1 MGACECNNPM
11 EFGYEVNSIEKE
23 NESNYEEKKQ
33 YFSKLNYEKNIN
45 NIEKINLNYQNYSQ
59 NNSDNF
65 ISIENERNHKKIKP
79 EQNNKEIFL
88 NQQNEEEEEEKG
100 VNALK
105 SRLEN
110 NEDKSNDI
118 YLNNNEND
126 NNGSKLYFTTTAE
139 TPKDDFSI
147 YIFENINKI
156 RENPQSFIE
165 TIEQAKKNIILDQR
179 GIYIYKSTVKVALS
193 KGLPAFDEAIEFLK
207 QLKPMN
213 KLIFSYDLLIESPI
227 NEEQIK
233 DKQYMNEQI
242 NKKVQDGIPIKSFW
256 RDIIKDCQTCLILM
270 IVDDTGVNSGKKR
283 NDILDPNMQCIGII
297 SKKIGKSFASYIT
310 LC

>member
-1 MGACECNNPM
+1 MGACECDNPM
-11 EFGYEVNSIEKE
+11 EFGYEVNSIENE
-23 NESNYEEKKQ
+23 NESNKDAKKK
-33 YFSKLNYEKNIN
+33 FISKLNYEKNIN
-45 NIEKINLNYQNYSQ
+45 NKEKINLNYQNYSQ

-65 ISIENERNHKKIKP
+65 ISIENERNPKEIKP
-79 EQNNKEIFL
+79 EQNTEEKEIIINPQNKEEGAL
-88 NQQNEEEEEEKG
+88 
-100 VNALK
+100 ALK
-105 SRLEN
+105 SRLEI
-110 NEDKSNDI
+110 NEEITNDI
-118 YLNNNEND
+118 YLNGNNNND
-126 NNGSKLYFTTTAE
+126 NNSSKFYFTTTAE

-165 TIEQAKKNIILDQR
+165 IIEQAKKNIILDQR

-193 KGLPAFDEAIEFLK
+193 KGLPAFDEAIDFLK

-213 KLIFSYDLLIESPI
+213 KLIFSNDLLIESPI

-233 DKQYMNEQI
+233 DKKYMNEQI
-242 NKKVQDGIPIKSFW
+242 NKKVQNGIPIKSFW
-256 RDIIKDCQTCLILM
+256 RDIIKDCKTCLILM

-283 NDILDPNMQCIGII
+283 NDILDPNMQCIGIV

>member
-1 MGACECNNPM
+1 MGACECDNPM
-11 EFGYEVNSIEKE
+11 EFGYEVNSIENE
-23 NESNYEEKKQ
+23 NESNKDAKKK
-33 YFSKLNYEKNIN
+33 FISKLNYEKNIN
-45 NIEKINLNYQNYSQ
+45 NKEKINLNYQNYSQ

-65 ISIENERNHKKIKP
+65 ISIENEGNPKEIKP
-79 EQNNKEIFL
+79 EQNTEEKEIKINPQNKE
-88 NQQNEEEEEEKG
+88 EG

-105 SRLEN
+105 SRFEI
-110 NEDKSNDI
+110 NEEITNDI
-118 YLNNNEND
+118 YLNGNNNND
-126 NNGSKLYFTTTAE
+126 NNSSKFYFTTTAE

-165 TIEQAKKNIILDQR
+165 IIEQAKKNIILDQR

-193 KGLPAFDEAIEFLK
+193 KGLPAFDEAIDFLK

-213 KLIFSYDLLIESPI
+213 KLIFSNELLIESPI

-233 DKQYMNEQI
+233 DKKYMNEQI
-242 NKKVQDGIPIKSFW
+242 NKKVQNGIPIKSFW
-256 RDIIKDCQTCLILM
+256 RDIIKDCKTCLILM

-283 NDILDPNMQCIGII
+283 NDILDPNMQCIGIV

>member
-1 MGACECNNPM
+1 MGACECDNPM
-11 EFGYEVNSIEKE
+11 EFGYEVNSIENE
-23 NESNYEEKKQ
+23 NESNKDAKKK
-33 YFSKLNYEKNIN
+33 FISKLNYEKNIN
-45 NIEKINLNYQNYSQ
+45 NKEKINLNYQNYSQ

-65 ISIENERNHKKIKP
+65 ISIENERNHKEIKP
-79 EQNNKEIFL
+79 EQNTEEKEIKINPQNKE
-88 NQQNEEEEEEKG
+88 EG

-105 SRLEN
+105 SRFEI
-110 NEDKSNDI
+110 NEEITNDI
-118 YLNNNEND
+118 YLNGNNNND
-126 NNGSKLYFTTTAE
+126 NNSSKFYFTTTAE

-165 TIEQAKKNIILDQR
+165 IIEQAKKNIILDQR

-193 KGLPAFDEAIEFLK
+193 KGLPAFDEAIDFLK

-213 KLIFSYDLLIESPI
+213 KLIFSNDLLIESPI

-233 DKQYMNEQI
+233 DKKYMNEQI
-242 NKKVQDGIPIKSFW
+242 NKKVQNGIPIKSFW
-256 RDIIKDCQTCLILM
+256 RDIIKDCKTCLILM

-283 NDILDPNMQCIGII
+283 NDILDPNMQCIGIV

>member
-23 NESNYEEKKQ
+23 SESNYVEKKQ

-88 NQQNEEEEEEKG
+88 NQHNEEEEEEKG

-118 YLNNNEND
+118 NLNNDNDD

>member
-1 MGACECNNPM
+1 MGACECDNPM
-11 EFGYEVNSIEKE
+11 EFGYEVNSIENE
-23 NESNYEEKKQ
+23 NESKKKEKKKF
-33 YFSKLNYEKNIN
+33 FSKLNYEKNIN
-45 NIEKINLNYQNYSQ
+45 NKEKINLNYQNYSQ

-65 ISIENERNHKKIKP
+65 ISIENERNPKEIKP
-79 EQNNKEIFL
+79 EQNTEEKEIKINPQNKE
-88 NQQNEEEEEEKG
+88 EG

-105 SRLEN
+105 SRFEI
-110 NEDKSNDI
+110 NEEITNDI
-118 YLNNNEND
+118 YLNGNNNND
-126 NNGSKLYFTTTAE
+126 NNSSKFYFTTTAE

-165 TIEQAKKNIILDQR
+165 IIEQAKKNIILDQR

-193 KGLPAFDEAIEFLK
+193 KGLPAFDEAIDFLK

-213 KLIFSYDLLIESPI
+213 KLIFSNDLLIESPI

-233 DKQYMNEQI
+233 DKKYMNEQI
-242 NKKVQDGIPIKSFW
+242 NKKVQNGIPIKSFW
-256 RDIIKDCQTCLILM
+256 RDIIKDCKTCLILM

-283 NDILDPNMQCIGII
+283 NDILDPNMQCIGIV

>member
-1 MGACECNNPM
+1 MGACECDNPM
-11 EFGYEVNSIEKE
+11 EFGYEVNSIENE
-23 NESNYEEKKQ
+23 NESNKDAKKK
-33 YFSKLNYEKNIN
+33 FISKLNYEKNIN
-45 NIEKINLNYQNYSQ
+45 NKEKINLNYQNYSQ

-65 ISIENERNHKKIKP
+65 ISIENERNPKEIKP
-79 EQNNKEIFL
+79 EQNTEEKEIII
-88 NQQNEEEEEEKG
+88 NPQNNEEG
-100 VNALK
+100 ALALK
-105 SRLEN
+105 SRLEI
-110 NEDKSNDI
+110 NEEITNDI
-118 YLNNNEND
+118 YLNGNNNND
-126 NNGSKLYFTTTAE
+126 NNSSKFYFTTTAE

-165 TIEQAKKNIILDQR
+165 IIEQAKKNIILDQR

-193 KGLPAFDEAIEFLK
+193 KGLPAFDEAIDFLK

-213 KLIFSYDLLIESPI
+213 KLIFSNELLIESPI

-233 DKQYMNEQI
+233 DKKYMNEQI
-242 NKKVQDGIPIKSFW
+242 NKKVQNGIPIKSFW
-256 RDIIKDCQTCLILM
+256 RDIIKDCKTCLILM

-283 NDILDPNMQCIGII
+283 NDILDPNMQCIGIV

>member
-1 MGACECNNPM
+1 MGACECDNPM
-11 EFGYEVNSIEKE
+11 EFGYEVNSIENE
-23 NESNYEEKKQ
+23 NEPNNNEKKKF
-33 YFSKLNYEKNIN
+33 FSKLNYEKNIN
-45 NIEKINLNYQNYSQ
+45 NKEKINLNYQNYSQ

-65 ISIENERNHKKIKP
+65 ISIENERNPKEIKP
-79 EQNNKEIFL
+79 EQNTEEKEIIINPQNKE
-88 NQQNEEEEEEKG
+88 EG

-105 SRLEN
+105 SRFEI
-110 NEDKSNDI
+110 NEEITKDI
-118 YLNNNEND
+118 YLNGNNNND
-126 NNGSKLYFTTTAE
+126 NNSSKFYFTTTAE

-165 TIEQAKKNIILDQR
+165 IIEQAKKNIILDQR

-193 KGLPAFDEAIEFLK
+193 KGLPAFDEAIDFLK

-213 KLIFSYDLLIESPI
+213 KLIFSNELLIESPI

-233 DKQYMNEQI
+233 DKKYMNEQI
-242 NKKVQDGIPIKSFW
+242 NKKVQNGIPIKSFW
-256 RDIIKDCQTCLILM
+256 RDIIKDCKTCLILM

-283 NDILDPNMQCIGII
+283 NDILDPNMQCIGIV

>member
-1 MGACECNNPM
+1 MGACECDNPM
-11 EFGYEVNSIEKE
+11 EFGYEVNSIENE
-23 NESNYEEKKQ
+23 NESNKDAKKK
-33 YFSKLNYEKNIN
+33 FISKLNYEKNIN
-45 NIEKINLNYQNYSQ
+45 NKEKINLNYQNYSQ

-65 ISIENERNHKKIKP
+65 ISIENERNPKEIKP
-79 EQNNKEIFL
+79 EQNTEEKEIKINPQNKE
-88 NQQNEEEEEEKG
+88 EG

-105 SRLEN
+105 SRFEI
-110 NEDKSNDI
+110 NEEITNDI
-118 YLNNNEND
+118 YLNGNNNND
-126 NNGSKLYFTTTAE
+126 NNSSKFYFTTTAE

-165 TIEQAKKNIILDQR
+165 IIEQAKKNIILDQR

-193 KGLPAFDEAIEFLK
+193 KGLPAFDEAIDFLK

-213 KLIFSYDLLIESPI
+213 KLIFSNDLLIESPI

-233 DKQYMNEQI
+233 DKKYMNEQI
-242 NKKVQDGIPIKSFW
+242 NKKVQNGIPIKSFW
-256 RDIIKDCQTCLILM
+256 RDIIKDCKTCLILM

-283 NDILDPNMQCIGII
+283 NDILDPNMQCIGIV

>member
-1 MGACECNNPM
+1 MGACECDNPM
-11 EFGYEVNSIEKE
+11 EFGYEVNSIENQ
-23 NESNYEEKKQ
+23 NEPNNNEKKKF
-33 YFSKLNYEKNIN
+33 FSKLNYEKNIN
-45 NIEKINLNYQNYSQ
+45 NKEKINLNYQNYSQ

-65 ISIENERNHKKIKP
+65 ISIENERNPKEIKP
-79 EQNNKEIFL
+79 EQNTEEKEIKINPQNKE
-88 NQQNEEEEEEKG
+88 EG

-105 SRLEN
+105 SRFEI
-110 NEDKSNDI
+110 NEEITNDI
-118 YLNNNEND
+118 YLNGNNNND
-126 NNGSKLYFTTTAE
+126 NNSSKFYFTTTAE

-165 TIEQAKKNIILDQR
+165 IIEQAKKNIILDQR

-193 KGLPAFDEAIEFLK
+193 KGLPAFDEAIDFLK

-213 KLIFSYDLLIESPI
+213 KLIFSNELLIESPI

-233 DKQYMNEQI
+233 DKKYMNEQI
-242 NKKVQDGIPIKSFW
+242 NKKVQNGIPIKSFW
-256 RDIIKDCQTCLILM
+256 RDIIKDCKTCLILM

-283 NDILDPNMQCIGII
+283 NDILDPNMQCIGIV

>member
-1 MGACECNNPM
+1 MGACECDNPM
-11 EFGYEVNSIEKE
+11 EFGYEVNSIENE
-23 NESNYEEKKQ
+23 NEPNNNEKKKF
-33 YFSKLNYEKNIN
+33 FSKLNYEKNIN
-45 NIEKINLNYQNYSQ
+45 NKEKINLNYQNYSQ

-65 ISIENERNHKKIKP
+65 ISIENEGNPKEIKP
-79 EQNNKEIFL
+79 EQNTEEKEIII
-88 NQQNEEEEEEKG
+88 NPQNNEEG
-100 VNALK
+100 ALALK
-105 SRLEN
+105 SRLEI
-110 NEDKSNDI
+110 NEEITNDI
-118 YLNNNEND
+118 YLNGNNNND
-126 NNGSKLYFTTTAE
+126 NNSSKFYFTTTAE

-165 TIEQAKKNIILDQR
+165 IIEQAKKNIILDQR

-193 KGLPAFDEAIEFLK
+193 KGLPAFDEAIDFLK

-213 KLIFSYDLLIESPI
+213 KLIFSNELLIESPI

-233 DKQYMNEQI
+233 DKKYMNEQI
-242 NKKVQDGIPIKSFW
+242 NKKVQNGIPIKSFW
-256 RDIIKDCQTCLILM
+256 RDIIKDCKTCLILM

-283 NDILDPNMQCIGII
+283 NDILDPNMQCIGIV
-297 SKKIGKSFASYIT
+297 SKKIGKNFASYIT

>member
-1 MGACECNNPM
+1 MGACECDNPM
-11 EFGYEVNSIEKE
+11 EFGYEVNSIENE
-23 NESNYEEKKQ
+23 NESNKDAKKKF
-33 YFSKLNYEKNIN
+33 FSKLNYEKNIN
-45 NIEKINLNYQNYSQ
+45 NKEKINLNYQNYSQ

-65 ISIENERNHKKIKP
+65 ISIENERNPKEIKP
-79 EQNNKEIFL
+79 EQNTEEKEIII
-88 NQQNEEEEEEKG
+88 NPQNNEEG
-100 VNALK
+100 ALALK
-105 SRLEN
+105 SRLEI
-110 NEDKSNDI
+110 NEEITNDI
-118 YLNNNEND
+118 YLNGNNNND
-126 NNGSKLYFTTTAE
+126 NNSSKFYFTTTAE

-165 TIEQAKKNIILDQR
+165 IIEQAKKNIILDQR

-193 KGLPAFDEAIEFLK
+193 KGLPAFDEAIDFLK

-213 KLIFSYDLLIESPI
+213 KLIFSNELLIESPI

-233 DKQYMNEQI
+233 DKKYMNEQN
-242 NKKVQDGIPIKSFW
+242 NKKVQNGIPIKSFW
-256 RDIIKDCQTCLILM
+256 RDIIKDCKTCLILM

-283 NDILDPNMQCIGII
+283 NDILDPNMQCIGIV

>member
-1 MGACECNNPM
+1 MGACECDNPM
-11 EFGYEVNSIEKE
+11 EFGYEVNSIENE
-23 NESNYEEKKQ
+23 NEPNNNEKKKF
-33 YFSKLNYEKNIN
+33 FSKLNYEKNIN
-45 NIEKINLNYQNYSQ
+45 NKEKINLNYQNYSQ

-65 ISIENERNHKKIKP
+65 ISIENEGNPKEIKP
-79 EQNNKEIFL
+79 EQNTEEKEIKINPQNKE
-88 NQQNEEEEEEKG
+88 EG

-105 SRLEN
+105 SRFEI
-110 NEDKSNDI
+110 NEEITNDI
-118 YLNNNEND
+118 YLNGNNNND
-126 NNGSKLYFTTTAE
+126 NNSSKFYFTTTAE

-165 TIEQAKKNIILDQR
+165 IIEQAKKNIILDQR

-193 KGLPAFDEAIEFLK
+193 KGLPAFDEAIDFLK

-213 KLIFSYDLLIESPI
+213 KLIFSNELLIESPI

-233 DKQYMNEQI
+233 DKKYMNEQI
-242 NKKVQDGIPIKSFW
+242 NKKVQNGIPIKSFW
-256 RDIIKDCQTCLILM
+256 RDIIKDCKTCLILM

-283 NDILDPNMQCIGII
+283 NDILDPNMQCIGIV

>member
-1 MGACECNNPM
+1 MGACECDNPM
-11 EFGYEVNSIEKE
+11 EFGYEVNSIENE
-23 NESNYEEKKQ
+23 NESNKDAKKK
-33 YFSKLNYEKNIN
+33 FISKLNYEKNIN
-45 NIEKINLNYQNYSQ
+45 NKEKINLIYQNYSQ

-65 ISIENERNHKKIKP
+65 ISIENERNPKEIKP
-79 EQNNKEIFL
+79 EQNTEEKEIIINPQNKEEGAL
-88 NQQNEEEEEEKG
+88 
-100 VNALK
+100 ALK
-105 SRLEN
+105 SRLEI
-110 NEDKSNDI
+110 NEEINNDI
-118 YLNNNEND
+118 YLNGNNNND
-126 NNGSKLYFTTTAE
+126 NNSSKFYFTTTAE

-165 TIEQAKKNIILDQR
+165 IIEQAKKNIILDQR

-193 KGLPAFDEAIEFLK
+193 KGLPAFDEAIDFLK

-213 KLIFSYDLLIESPI
+213 KLIFSNELLIESPI

-233 DKQYMNEQI
+233 DKKYMNEQI
-242 NKKVQDGIPIKSFW
+242 NKKVQNGIPIKSFW
-256 RDIIKDCQTCLILM
+256 RDIIKDCKTCLILM

-283 NDILDPNMQCIGII
+283 NDILDPNMQCIGIV

>member
-1 MGACECNNPM
+1 MGACECDNPM
-11 EFGYEVNSIEKE
+11 EFGYEVNSIENE
-23 NESNYEEKKQ
+23 NESNKDAKKK
-33 YFSKLNYEKNIN
+33 FISKLNYEKNIN
-45 NIEKINLNYQNYSQ
+45 NKEKINLNYQNYSQ

-65 ISIENERNHKKIKP
+65 ISIENERNPKEIKP
-79 EQNNKEIFL
+79 EQNTEEKEIKINPQNKE
-88 NQQNEEEEEEKG
+88 EG

-105 SRLEN
+105 SRLEI
-110 NEDKSNDI
+110 NEEITNDI
-118 YLNNNEND
+118 YLNGNNNND
-126 NNGSKLYFTTTAE
+126 NNSSKFYFTTTAE

-165 TIEQAKKNIILDQR
+165 IIDQAKKNIILDQR

-193 KGLPAFDEAIEFLK
+193 KGLPAFDEAIDFLK

-213 KLIFSYDLLIESPI
+213 KLIFSNDLLIESPI

-233 DKQYMNEQI
+233 DKKYMNEQI
-242 NKKVQDGIPIKSFW
+242 NKKVQNGIPIKSFW
-256 RDIIKDCQTCLILM
+256 RDIIKDCKTCLILM

-283 NDILDPNMQCIGII
+283 NDILDPNMQCIGIV